1 MSTFK
6 STRGLKYV
14 TVFTLIQLLTACGGG
29 GSSNSVVIPSLPAAP
44 QNVQVVSG
52 DGHDIG
58 IQNTISWA
66 SDANVTDYIVYWSST
81 PGVTISSSQVVPA
94 SSGLNSIIHSG
105 VEVVEQTTHY
115 YRVQAVSAAGS
126 SALSTEVVGTPLLS
140 ITGNQLN
147 DVAFNGLD
155 AVVAIGDS
163 GVIISSFNAL
173 NDPWVDASHPS
184 TNQSLTGITWENVN
198 SQFSIVGAGST
209 VLIGDGSNW
218 DKMDLSNLM
227 GAVNLEDIAWLGD
240 GYIAVGKSGA
250 ILTSNL
256 DGSVW
261 TLRDSGIT
269 ATASSLNAVSKNA
282 DRIVVVG
289 TKGIILTSDDGIVWV
304 QLPALSNNDL
314 NDISWDG
321 NQFTVVGSNDT
332 ILTSPDGITWTS
344 HIPGTTDIAFIA
356 ATQWDSSLPQNPVQ
370 GTVGS
375 AGTLVIHPDAGPGTK
390 IKTGTTEQLGA
401 ITWVDDG
408 VGPAYFVIVGN
419 DGMVLTNQLQ

>member
-6 STRGLKYV
+6 STRVLKYV
-14 TVFTLIQLLTACGGG
+14 TVFALIHLLSACGGS
-29 GSSNSVVIPSLPAAP
+29 GSSNTVVTPSPPGAP

-52 DGHDIG
+52 DGDDID

-66 SDANVTDYIVYWSST
+66 ADSNVTSYLVYWSST
-81 PGVTISSSQVVPA
+81 PGVTTSSSQVVPA

-126 SALSTEVVGTPLLS
+126 SALSAEVAGTPLLS

-163 GVIISSFNAL
+163 GVIIKSFNAL
-173 NDPWVDASHPS
+173 NDPWVDASHPT
-184 TNQSLTGITWENVN
+184 TNQALTGITWENVN

-240 GYIAVGKSGA
+240 GYIAVGKSGV
-250 ILTSNL
+250 ILTSNV

-261 TLRDSGIT
+261 NLQDSGIT
-269 ATASSLNAVSKNA
+269 ATASSLNAVSRNA

-289 TKGIILTSDDGIVWV
+289 TNGIILNSDDGIVWV
-304 QLPALSNNDL
+304 QLPAMTNNDL

-375 AGTLVIHPDAGPGTK
+375 AGTFVIHPDAGPGTK
-390 IKTGTTEQLGA
+390 IKTGTTERLGA

-408 VGPAYFVIVGN
+408 VNPAYFVMVGN

>member
-1 MSTFK
+1 MSAFK
-6 STRGLKYV
+6 SPRVLKYV
-14 TVFTLIQLLTACGGG
+14 TLVTLIHMLTACGGG
-29 GSSNSVVIPSLPAAP
+29 SSSNSVVTPSLPAVP

-52 DGHDIG
+52 DGHDIDV
-58 IQNTISWA
+58 QNTISWA
-66 SDANVTDYIVYWSST
+66 FDANVTDYLVYWSST
-81 PGVTISSSQVVPA
+81 PGVTTSSSQVVPA
-94 SSGLNSIIHSG
+94 SSGLNSIVHSG

-126 SALSTEVVGTPLLS
+126 SALSSEVAGTPLLS

-173 NDPWVDASHPS
+173 NDPWVDTSHPT
-184 TNQSLTGITWENVN
+184 TNQALTGITWENVN

-218 DKMDLSNLM
+218 NKMDLSNLM
-227 GAVNLEDIAWLGD
+227 GAVNLEDIAWVGN
-240 GYIAVGKSGA
+240 GYIAVGKSGV

-289 TKGIILTSDDGIVWV
+289 TNGIILTSDDGLVWV
-304 QLPALSNNDL
+304 QLPAVTNNEL

-332 ILTSPDGITWTS
+332 ILTSPYGITWTS

-375 AGTLVIHPDAGPGTK
+375 AGTFVIHPDAGPGTK
-390 IKTGTTEQLGA
+390 IKTGTTERLGA
-401 ITWVDDG
+401 ITWVNDG
-408 VGPAYFVIVGN
+408 IGPAYFVIVGN